1 MSGSTRRLLALAAAV
16 VAVQLLTAGL
26 GAGYYLTQL
35 TMAAYYALVV
45 IGLSLL
51 LGYCGQISI
60 GHAGFFAIGGY
71 TTAVL
76 TTRNLAPMAGQPLV
90 GLLHRVGLLVAGR
103 DSYGGPVLHLSPWIS
118 FAAAM
123 LLAAAVALL
132 IGLPVLKLRGHYLA
146 MATLGFGTIV
156 YRVALGTRLFGEADG
171 ITGVPAFPLAGALAV
186 SGSFASRVSNYYIA
200 WTLVLVGMALV
211 SNLVDSRIGRALRSL
226 HGGEEAAGAVG
237 VDTARVKLAAFV
249 LSALYAAVG
258 GFFMTHYNAGIGP
271 SEAGVMKSVRYV
283 AIVAIGGMANVW
295 GALLL
300 GVLLNFL
307 SLRGVFA
314 TFDDAVFGFALIAI
328 MLFGEQGAALLR
340 AVPPPKLLAGLAA
353 GRRREPGGRAAAGP
367 PAAGPG
373 GGP

>member
-1 MSGSTRRLLALAAAV
+1 MRRLLALAAAV
-16 VAVQLLTAGL
+16 VAVQLLTSAA

-35 TMAAYYALVV
+35 TMAAYYAIVV

-51 LGYCGQISI
+51 LGYCGQISM

-76 TTRNLAPMAGQPLV
+76 TTRNLASLAGRPIV
-90 GLLHRVGLLVAGR
+90 ALLDRGGLLVAGR
-103 DSYGGPVLHLSPWIS
+103 DSYGVPVLHLSPWIA

-123 LLAAAVALL
+123 AVTAAVALL

-146 MATLGFGTIV
+146 MATLGFGTII
-156 YRVALGTRLFGEADG
+156 YRVALGTRLLGEADG
-171 ITGVPAFPLAGALAV
+171 ITGVPPFPLLPGLAV
-186 SGSFASRVSNYYIA
+186 SGSFGARVSNYYIA
-200 WTLVLVGMALV
+200 WALVLIGMTLV

-237 VDTARVKLAAFV
+237 VDTARVKLAVFV

-283 AIVAIGGMANVW
+283 AIVAIGGMSNVW
-295 GALLL
+295 GALIL
-300 GVLLNFL
+300 GVVLNFL
-307 SLRGVFA
+307 SLRGAFG
-314 TFDDAVFGFALIAI
+314 TFDDAVFGLALIAI
-328 MLFGEQGAALLR
+328 MVLGVDGGALPRFVPR
-340 AVPPPKLLAGLAA
+340 ARLVAA
-353 GRRREPGGRAAAGP
+353 FKRRADARREAAARGGGRP
-367 PAAGPG
+367 
-373 GGP
+373 

>member
-1 MSGSTRRLLALAAAV
+1 MTAPMRRLAALAAAV
-16 VAVQLLTAGL
+16 VAVQLLTAAA

-45 IGLSLL
+45 VGLSLL

-76 TTRNLAPMAGQPLV
+76 TTRNLAALAGRPLA
-90 GLLHRVGLLVAGR
+90 GLLARAGLLVAGH
-103 DSYGGPVLHLSPWIS
+103 DSYGALVLHLSPWIALV
-118 FAAAM
+118 AA
-123 LLAAAVALL
+123 LAVTAVVALL

-146 MATLGFGTIV
+146 MATLGFGTII
-156 YRVALGTRLFGEADG
+156 YRVVLGTHLFGEADG
-171 ITGVPAFPLAGALAV
+171 ITSVPPFPLLPGLAV
-186 SGSFASRVSNYYIA
+186 SGAFEARVSNYYIA
-200 WTLVLVGMALV
+200 WGLVVVAMAFV

-237 VDTARVKLAAFV
+237 VDTARVKLSVFL
-249 LSALYAAVG
+249 LSALCAAVG

-271 SEAGVMKSVRYV
+271 SEASVMKSIRYV

-307 SLRGVFA
+307 SLRGAFG
-314 TFDDAVFGFALIAI
+314 TFDDAVFGLALIAI
-328 MLFGEQGAALLR
+328 MMLGGDWGALLR
-340 AVPPPKLLAGLAA
+340 VGPAARILAALRRRRGAA
-353 GRRREPGGRAAAGP
+353 GRGGRP
-367 PAAGPG
+367 
-373 GGP
+373 